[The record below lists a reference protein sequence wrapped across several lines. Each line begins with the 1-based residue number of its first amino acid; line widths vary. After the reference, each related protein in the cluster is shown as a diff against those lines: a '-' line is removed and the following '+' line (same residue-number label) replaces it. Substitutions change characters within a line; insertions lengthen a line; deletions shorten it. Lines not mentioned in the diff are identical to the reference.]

1 MAWIAFTRKNIMF
14 RLSILL
20 LACTFVSGCAQGPK
34 AFFANA
40 WDSGRDGAANLAQK
54 MPWKKNS
61 EEDEAIVENEEDENG
76 VRTVSMQEPEDKTGS
91 VFSSWVRKGSK
102 HEKIAADPFLNQSWV
117 KKAQKENSRKEK
129 KISHVSLET
138 KEKNSLAKSSKSKET
153 RSELDL
159 LLEGI
164 SPSGESEDDTDISF
178 DKNEF
183 VDGVDS
189 NLDELRASLKK
200 DTQSNNDLVIPELK
214 NNDSKELVE
223 KKMILAETFLVKGD
237 IKSARKK
244 ALEAQTIVEKEN
256 LVYQEDSPSE
266 FLDRINL
273 EKEPI
278 ADKKKIT
285 DSFASN
291 DTPLKISKKKST
303 KKKSRINMA
312 FPYDSSKDGWKSES
326 KVSKKTRSTSF
337 KGSSEFARSSGFAP
351 SSSFDSFSQKIQPQ
365 SKSDTGMI
373 VDTDSLTEREN
384 IRENYK
390 KRHKTKKTQIRITP
404 RSSDDSWDTSA
415 LNQEIKKAEKTVQS
429 EQKNAIKSQVV
440 TGNVKANSHS
450 KIKLASHEKNL
461 LTSMGNMKVVKNPVQ
476 IKVDKNDFLYPDEE
490 DEALSI
496 SEEEISLAP
505 IGGGFPNDEYFE
517 NEEAKR
523 KISSFAY
530 LISAGLFIFGLTFM
544 FYRKLRRAK
553 LI

>member
-76 VRTVSMQEPEDKTGS
+76 VRTVSMQDSEDKTGS

-102 HEKIAADPFLNQSWV
+102 HEKMAADPFLNQSWV
-117 KKAQKENSRKEK
+117 KKAQKENSGTDK
-129 KISHVSLET
+129 KVINVSRET
-138 KEKNSLAKSSKSKET
+138 TESNSLVKGSKSKET
-153 RSELDL
+153 LSELDL

-164 SPSGESEDDTDISF
+164 SPSGESEDDKEISF
-178 DKNEF
+178 GENEF

-200 DTQSNNDLVIPELK
+200 DTESNNQLVIPELK

-237 IKSARKK
+237 IESARKK
-244 ALEAQTIVEKEN
+244 ALEAQKIIEKEN

-273 EKEPI
+273 EKESI
-278 ADKKKIT
+278 ADNKKT
-285 DSFASN
+285 SDSFDKIALN
-291 DTPLKISKKKST
+291 DQPLNVSKKKST

-312 FPYDSSKDGWKSES
+312 FPYDSSTDGWKSES
-326 KVSKKTRSTSF
+326 KVSKKTRSTD
-337 KGSSEFARSSGFAP
+337 FAP
-351 SSSFDSFSQKIQPQ
+351 SSSFDSFSQKIQPK

-373 VDTDSLTEREN
+373 VDTDSLTERES
-384 IRENYK
+384 IREDYK
-390 KRHKTKKTQIRITP
+390 KRRKTKKTQIRITP
-404 RSSDDSWDTSA
+404 ENSDDSWDTSA
-415 LNQEIKKAEKTVQS
+415 LNHEIKKAEKVVQT
-429 EQKNAIKSQVV
+429 EQNNTLKSKTA

-496 SEEEISLAP
+496 SDEEITLAP

-517 NEEAKR
+517 KEEAKR

-544 FYRKLRRAK
+544 FYRKLRKAK
-553 LI
+553 FI